1 MFETKEALLRQIE
14 LGEDSLLEFKRV
26 LFKGTHVEA
35 PDAKSLADEISAM
48 ANGRGGVVLLGVD
61 DRTRQ
66 LQLMTTAELDVV
78 ETWVRNICLDIV
90 SPSIDCLIRRVW
102 MSEGHGILR
111 VDVPQSLFVHKGG
124 HGYFGRIGSSKREL
138 SPEML
143 ARLFQQKGQSRLVC
157 FDEQVVSRAEV
168 SDLNPA
174 LYCRFRTAHSDVDER
189 SFLRKLHL
197 IAKDS
202 DGQWRPT
209 VAGILMA
216 SEAPERF
223 LPSAY
228 IQAVAYRGTR
238 RTAADQ
244 LDARD
249 LTGPLDRQ
257 VAEAM
262 RFVNRNMRVYAV
274 KRPSRI
280 DIPQFSLAAVFE
292 AVVNAVAHRDYSVS
306 GSKIRLHLFSDRIE
320 IYSPG
325 ALPNSL
331 TLDEISERQFA
342 RNELICSVISRCKL
356 TEAIQ
361 NVTRQTLMD
370 RRGEGVPIIFED
382 SEKLSGRRPVYS
394 LIDDCELKLSIP
406 SAPGDS
412 PEELSRIALKLTEQT
427 EDVTVRIKEMM
438 RSCPT
443 VTQQQM
449 AGTFNISRSLVA
461 MTIAKLKAAGDI
473 GREGSDRRGSWIV
486 YR

>member
-1 MFETKEALLRQIE
+1 MFETKEALPR
-14 LGEDSLLEFKRV
+14 
-26 LFKGTHVEA
+26 
-35 PDAKSLADEISAM
+35 
-48 ANGRGGVVLLGVD
+48 
-61 DRTRQ
+61 
-66 LQLMTTAELDVV
+66 
-78 ETWVRNICLDIV
+78 
-90 SPSIDCLIRRVW
+90 
-102 MSEGHGILR
+102 
-111 VDVPQSLFVHKGG
+111 
-124 HGYFGRIGSSKREL
+124 
-138 SPEML
+138 
-143 ARLFQQKGQSRLVC
+143 
-157 FDEQVVSRAEV
+157 
-168 SDLNPA
+168 
-174 LYCRFRTAHSDVDER
+174 
-189 SFLRKLHL
+189 
-197 IAKDS
+197 
-202 DGQWRPT
+202 
-209 VAGILMA
+209 
-216 SEAPERF
+216 
-223 LPSAY
+223 
-228 IQAVAYRGTR
+228 
-238 RTAADQ
+238 
-244 LDARD
+244 
-249 LTGPLDRQ
+249 
-257 VAEAM
+257 
-262 RFVNRNMRVYAV
+262 
-274 KRPSRI
+274 
-280 DIPQFSLAAVFE
+280 QFSLAAVFE